1 MLASMVR
8 ARRSGFTLVELLVVI
23 AIIALL
29 IGLLLPA
36 VQRVRAAAA
45 RSACQNNLKQIALA
59 AHNYESAHGRFPTT
73 PPYGSNPNERIVVE
87 AWAIP
92 LLPYLE
98 QQAMYDRFLA
108 EPTDGPFGAGR
119 SVGNYSTPSKLEA
132 SALPKNFKCPA
143 DGAVPASGTWVGMNY
158 EGLAFGVTNY
168 AATAGDV
175 RGSQTGILSAA
186 RPKLAGISDGTSNT
200 TLFAERTFTDPNVD
214 PLVMMNDVGYQDSI
228 LAQGI
233 WTAAGYNPSP
243 GAAAALPYVDAEAPL
258 NFRVKRAESYA
269 DSSERA
275 LDHDLRSYSAGSEHA
290 GGANFAFGD
299 GSVRFLSERLS
310 VPTLQKLATCAGGE
324 VVTEEY

>member
-98 QQAMYDRFLA
+98 QQAMYDRFLS

-119 SVGNYSTPSKLEA
+119 SVGNEATPSKLEA
-132 SALPKNFKCPA
+132 SSLPKLFKCPA
-143 DGAVPASGTWVGMNY
+143 DGAVPTSGIWSSTGY
-158 EGLAFGVTNY
+158 GLDFGVTNY

-175 RGSQTGILSAA
+175 RQSNTGILSAA
-186 RPKLAGISDGTSNT
+186 RPKLAGITDGTSNT
-200 TLFAERTFTDPNVD
+200 TMFAERSFTDPNID
-214 PLVMMNDVGYQDSI
+214 PAVMTIDVGFQDSL

-233 WTAAGYNPSP
+233 WTASGSNPSP
-243 GAAAALPYVDAEAPL
+243 SPAAAQPFVDAEVPL
-258 NFRVKRAESYA
+258 NFRVKRADSYST
-269 DSSERA
+269 SSEQI
-275 LDHDLRSYSAGSEHA
+275 LDHDLRAYGAGSEHA